1 MPIYEYET
9 VPATAGEIPE
19 RFEVRQSM
27 SEAPL
32 TAHPETSVPV
42 RRVLSGGL
50 TTFTG
55 ATPAAS
61 PGAGC
66 GATNC
71 CRVS

>member
-1 MPIYEYET
+1 MPIYVYET
-9 VPATAGEIPE
+9 VPDAAGQTPE
-19 RFEVRQSM
+19 RFEVRQTM

-32 TAHPETSVPV
+32 TAHPETLVPV

-55 ATPAAS
+55 TAPAAA
-61 PGAGC
+61 PAAGC